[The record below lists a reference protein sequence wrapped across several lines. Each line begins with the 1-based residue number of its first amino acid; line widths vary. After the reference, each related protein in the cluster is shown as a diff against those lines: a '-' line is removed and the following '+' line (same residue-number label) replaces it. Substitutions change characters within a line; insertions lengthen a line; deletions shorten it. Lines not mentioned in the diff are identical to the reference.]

1 MNKIFKHKF
10 LAGAM
15 LLASM
20 FAGTSCEDN
29 VGIKVTPETPF
40 ADKTLYEVIMNDPE
54 LSDFV
59 DVLNACGPQVADSLF
74 NQSRVYTLWAP
85 VNSALSV
92 VQASGLTVKDSIIAQ
107 IVPDST
113 GKSNRDAVFNTFVK
127 AHIANHLVAAN
138 GTLENN
144 NNVLLLNNKNAVF
157 AGDYKN
163 ATDTTTGYTF
173 SGIELTEKN
182 IRVKNGIL
190 HKLAAPSEY
199 RYSIWEYLKIAA
211 DVESV
216 AQYLY
221 SYNVTKFN
229 EGQSI
234 KGPIVNG
241 EQTYLDSVITTSNT
255 WLNAWNGVGNI
266 DSEDSTYIVYVPS
279 NEMWAEVVAKADK
292 HFNYDFSFANMTEAT
307 KYERDSLRKYYTRL
321 HNLKYMTYSV
331 NEQKHVKST
340 DSMMPAYRSG
350 KRPLF
355 SITELEENVV
365 FEKQLSNGIFKV
377 VNAMPYKQT
386 DLWHDTIFLEG
397 ENRSMWNWEEKDMPE
412 QVEVLTAYKSQLN
425 KDSMLLGAEVSGGA
439 YFSYTR
445 ETAANTA
452 KFKIPKVLSAKYH
465 VAIVF
470 VPKNIT
476 NELVDTAK
484 MYKTKM
490 SVKIQQSPGKGSA
503 IKLYEAT
510 RTKPLYTDPFK
521 MDTLFLT
528 TNGEKAV
535 IQPTYCEYYDGSAAK
550 DYNVTL
556 EITSIL
562 ATNAE
567 KNKGIN
573 YDPVLRIDKIML
585 IPVLDSEE

>member
-1 MNKIFKHKF
+1 M
-10 LAGAM
+10 
-15 LLASM
+15 
-20 FAGTSCEDN
+20 
-29 VGIKVTPETPF
+29 
-40 ADKTLYEVIMNDPE
+40 
-54 LSDFV
+54 SDFV
-59 DVLNACGPQVADSLF
+59 DILNACGPEVADSLF
-74 NQSRVYTLWAP
+74 NQARVYTLWAP

-92 VQASGLTVKDSIIAQ
+92 VQASGLTIKDSIIAET
-107 IVPDST
+107 VPDSI
-113 GKSNRDAVFNTFVK
+113 GNSNRDHVFRTFVK

-138 GTLENN
+138 GTLESN
-144 NNVLLLNNKNAVF
+144 NNVLLLNNKNAAFV
-157 AGDYKN
+157 GDYKN
-163 ATDTTTGYTF
+163 GYTF
-173 SGIELTEKN
+173 SGVELEEKN

-211 DVESV
+211 DVDSV

-241 EQTYLDSVITTSNT
+241 EQTYLDSAFTTSNE
-255 WLNAWNGVGNI
+255 WLNTWNGVGNI
-266 DSEDSTYIVYVPS
+266 DSEDSTYIVYVPN
-279 NEMWAEVVAKADK
+279 NEMWSQVVEDAKS
-292 HFNYDFSFANMTEAT
+292 FYNYDLSFANMTAAT
-307 KYERDSLRKYYTRL
+307 KAERDSLRERYSRF

-331 NEQKHVKST
+331 NEQKHVESS

-355 SITELEENVV
+355 SIAELEENVV

-397 ENRSMWNWEEKDMPE
+397 ENRAMWNFGTEAPEE
-412 QVEVLTAYKSQLN
+412 VEVLNAYKSQLN
-425 KDSMLLGAEVSGGA
+425 KKDSALLGAEVSGGA
-439 YFSYTR
+439 YFSYTK
-445 ETAANTA
+445 EAANTA
-452 KFKIPKVLSAKYH
+452 KFKIPKVLSGKYH

-476 NELVDTAK
+476 NDLVDKEK
-484 MYKTKM
+484 MYPTKM
-490 SVKIQQSPGKGSA
+490 TVKIQQAPGKGSA

-510 RTKPLYTDPFK
+510 RTKALYTDPFK
-521 MDTLFLT
+521 MDTMFLT

-535 IQPTYCEYYDGSAAK
+535 IQPTYSEYYDGSAAK

-567 KNKGIN
+567 KKNGIN
-573 YDPVLRIDKIML
+573 YDGVIRIDKIL
-585 IPVLDSEE
+585 FIPVLDTEE

>member
-59 DVLNACGPQVADSLF
+59 DVLNACGPLVADSLF

-85 VNSALSV
+85 VND
-92 VQASGLTVKDSIIAQ
+92 TFNKDSII
-107 IVPDST
+107 
-113 GKSNRDAVFNTFVK
+113 NRVVADGNREAVFLTFVK

-138 GTLENN
+138 GTLESN
-144 NNVLLLNNKNAVF
+144 NNVLLLNNKNAAFV
-157 AGDYKN
+157 GDYK
-163 ATDTTTGYTF
+163 DGYTF
-173 SGIELTEKN
+173 SGIELKEKN

-211 DVESV
+211 DVDSV

-241 EQTYLDSVITTSNT
+241 EQTYLDSAFTTSNT
-255 WLNAWNGVGNI
+255 WLNTWNGVGNI
-266 DSEDSTYIVYVPS
+266 DSEDSTYIVYVPN
-279 NEMWAEVVAKADK
+279 NEMWERVVAAADK
-292 HFNYDFSFANMTEAT
+292 HFNYDFSNEKMSAT
-307 KYERDSLRKYYTRL
+307 LKHERDSLRKYYARL

-331 NEQKHVKST
+331 NEQKHVEPS

-355 SITELEENVV
+355 SIAELEENVV

-377 VNAMPYKQT
+377 VSAMPYKQT

-397 ENRSMWNWEEKDMPE
+397 ENNSMWNYTDVPAE
-412 QVEVLTAYKSQLN
+412 VETRTAYKSQLN
-425 KDSMLLGAEVSGGA
+425 KKDSTLLDVEVSGGA
-439 YFSYTR
+439 YFNYQKES
-445 ETAANTA
+445 AVTA
-452 KFKIPKVLSAKYH
+452 KFKIPKVLSAKYQ

-476 NELVDTAK
+476 NEAADTSK
-484 MYKTKM
+484 MYNNKYM
-490 SVKIQQSPGKGSA
+490 FVIQQQPGKG
-503 IKLYEAT
+503 
-510 RTKPLYTDPFK
+510 DPK
-521 MDTLFLT
+521 TLFSTAEKEETYINKFGVDTVYLT
-528 TNGEKAV
+528 VDGTRDGERVV
-535 IQPTYCEYYDGSAAK
+535 IAPEYCEFYDGTTAK
-550 DYNVTL
+550 DYNLTL
-556 EITSIL
+556 DITSVGP
-562 ATNAE
+562 TNSE
-567 KNKGIN
+567 KRKGIN
-573 YDPVLRIDKIML
+573 YDTNIRVDKIML
-585 IPVLDSEE
+585 IPVLDTEE